1 MTPLRRNISSLNLLA
16 AFEAAARH
24 GSFTLAAAE
33 MGVTQAAVSQQIKV
47 LEAEMNTVL
56 FTRSH
61 RRVVLTAAGEAMAD
75 SVCTAFRQ
83 MSEMIE
89 IVRRPTVTDT
99 VAIGVTLAFNQLW
112 LLPRLPDFRAR
123 HPTVKLRLVADDTAT
138 DLRRDRLD
146 VAVRYG
152 KPPFENARS
161 LAERPDQAF
170 PVCSPALLDRLG
182 LTVASADLL
191 QMPLITDDLANPTW
205 MTWRSWARV
214 LGLGP
219 ALERASDA
227 SRLRFNHYTDT
238 VQAALNGEGVAL
250 GWAGLLSRH
259 LAQGSLVRIGS
270 DSVVPEE
277 RHHILVPT
285 GRAPSAATRIFLD
298 WLSEGFADPA

>member
-1 MTPLRRNISSLNLLA
+1 MLGPGDIADRPPVLTDLQRPSAMPGPEVERPTRVVSSPLRRCRETAQPLA
-16 AFEAAARH
+16 DALGVEVEVDPLVGEIPTPKALSHAER
-24 GSFTLAAAE
+24 GPWLRTLAPE
-33 MGVTQAAVSQQIKV
+33 
-47 LEAEMNTVL
+47 
-56 FTRSH
+56 
-61 RRVVLTAAGEAMAD
+61 
-75 SVCTAFRQ
+75 
-83 MSEMIE
+83 
-89 IVRRPTVTDT
+89 
-99 VAIGVTLAFNQLW
+99 
-112 LLPRLPDFRAR
+112 
-123 HPTVKLRLVADDTAT
+123 HPIAT

-259 LAQGSLVRIGS
+259 LEQGSLVRIGS